1 METRRWINQ
10 TQPQTLVIAV
20 LLLYID
26 AAFDVLALLGGGGRV
41 PLLFLALMVGK
52 VAAGFGISN
61 ERKWGYYL
69 GVAIAVL
76 ALLPFLLFGG
86 LSGAAIIPLMFAIAR
101 LALLLHPQSR
111 EYQRIWFK

>member
-20 LLLYID
+20 LLFYID
-26 AAFDVLALLGGGGRV
+26 AAFDVFALLLGGGLISLIGLV
-41 PLLFLALMVGK
+41 FIAGK

-69 GVAIAVL
+69 GLAMAVL
-76 ALLPFLLFGG
+76 GLVPFLLAGG
-86 LSGAAIIPLMFAIAR
+86 FAGAAIIPLMFAIAR